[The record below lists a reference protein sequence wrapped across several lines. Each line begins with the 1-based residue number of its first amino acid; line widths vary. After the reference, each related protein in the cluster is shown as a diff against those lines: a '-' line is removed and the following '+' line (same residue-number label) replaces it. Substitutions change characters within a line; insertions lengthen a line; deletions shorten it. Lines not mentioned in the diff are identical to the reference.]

1 MFKIILAIVGAL
13 AYLYP
18 LYMLWGQLPFLPYLL
33 IAIVVIVI
41 AWLATVWWLFN
52 GTALQ
57 AFSTFIVSVIV
68 IFGGAASLSGLHK
81 LETLNERGQEIM
93 DTAQ

>member
-1 MFKIILAIVGAL
+1 MFKVILAIVVAL

-18 LYMLWGQLPFLPYLL
+18 LYTLWDQIPFLPYLV

-68 IFGGAASLSGLHK
+68 IFGGAANLSGVHK
-81 LETLNERGQEIM
+81 FETLNERGQEII
-93 DTAQ
+93 DKAQ